1 MIVDYPE
8 EYDKVREER
17 EMSDP
22 NPTSIPSRSFDTAFK
37 GPGFDKEVQ
46 SILDEIR
53 DDSGDFNVKGDS
65 EYSNAKGD
73 SEYSNAKGD
82 SEYSDTKE
90 EPTIPVERR
99 EDYVFDCPPD
109 GRSIMCQLGDVDTM
123 PP

>member
-1 MIVDYPE
+1 
-8 EYDKVREER
+8 
-17 EMSDP
+17 MSDP

-53 DDSGDFNVKGDS
+53 DDSEYSNARGDS
-65 EYSNAKGD
+65 EYSNARGD

-99 EDYVFDCPPD
+99 EDYVFECPPD

>member
-53 DDSGDFNVKGDS
+53 DDSGDFN
-65 EYSNAKGD
+65 
-73 SEYSNAKGD
+73 AKGD

>member
-22 NPTSIPSRSFDTAFK
+22 NPTSITSRSFDTAFK

-53 DDSGDFNVKGDS
+53 DDSEYSNARGDS
-65 EYSNAKGD
+65 EYSNARGD

-99 EDYVFDCPPD
+99 EDYVFECPPD